1 MAAQHEH
8 QHGGEH
14 LRARNRRAL
23 VAALA
28 ITVAFALT
36 EVVGGLLTGSLALLA
51 DAGHMLTDVLALG
64 LGLFAA
70 WVAGRPSTPQ
80 KTYGYYRAEILAAL
94 VNGALLILIAGG
106 IIWQAV
112 VRLSQPHPV
121 ASGPMLAIA
130 AAGLAAN
137 LASAGI
143 LVHGGAGTSLNVR
156 GALLHVASD
165 AVGSVG
171 AMAAALV
178 ILLTGWSEADALASL
193 LIAGLI
199 LIGSWQ
205 LVREAVNILLEG
217 VPSSVDLSKLQRAM
231 SGVPGVAGVHDVHV
245 WTVTSGFI
253 AMSAH
258 AELDGSRDAHAV
270 LDDLTRLLAERFHI
284 SHTTIQPEPADHT
297 AVCCTLVHEP
307 SGPIH

>member
-1 MAAQHEH
+1 MVEQHEH
-8 QHGGEH
+8 QHGGEY

-23 VAALA
+23 VVALA
-28 ITVAFALT
+28 ITVTFALT

-106 IIWQAV
+106 IAWQAV
-112 VRLSQPHPV
+112 GRLSRPHPV

-130 AAGLAAN
+130 AAGLVAN
-137 LASAGI
+137 LMAG
-143 LVHGGAGTSLNVR
+143 LVLLRGGAGYSLNVR

-165 AVGSVG
+165 ALGSIG
-171 AMAAALV
+171 AMTAGAV
-178 ILLTGWSEADALASL
+178 ILFTGWNEADAVASL

-199 LIGSWQ
+199 LMGSWR
-205 LVREAVNILLEG
+205 LLREAVDVLLEG
-217 VPSSVDLSKLQRAM
+217 TPYSVDMAQLQTAM
-231 SGVPGVAGVHDVHV
+231 LGVPGVAGVHDVHV
-245 WTVTSGFI
+245 WTVTSGFV

-258 AELDGSRDAHAV
+258 VELDGRRDAHAV
-270 LDDLTRLLAERFHI
+270 LDDLTHLLATRFHI
-284 SHTTIQPEPADHT
+284 SHTTIQPETADHT
-297 AVCCTLVHEP
+297 AVCCVLVHEP
-307 SGPIH
+307 VSQSR